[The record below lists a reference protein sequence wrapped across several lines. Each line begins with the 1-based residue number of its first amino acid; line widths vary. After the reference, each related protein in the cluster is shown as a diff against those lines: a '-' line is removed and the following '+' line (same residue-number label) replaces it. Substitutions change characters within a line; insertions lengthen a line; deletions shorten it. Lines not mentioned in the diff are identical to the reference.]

1 MKKKFK
7 KYYNFTNV
15 IVHDTI
21 YVYAEYEPFTS
32 KIFNFKDVRKIE
44 EHLGYNYMD
53 LKATLYSMN
62 DTMSNKITKAYI
74 VLPNKYTRVDFE
86 SLNEVNHILMRYLN
100 NLSFENINY
109 IHMKKTVPN
118 ESIITKTTRETFV
131 TLDKLKKLLLNRN
144 DCIIKTTNNYSITL
158 DLKNFNKNNTSIKEN
173 FNALSIDALLYG
185 MSNIV
190 IITDDKRDYNKFHK
204 DLLEMTPIIESAI
217 EILEYTALTPTV
229 TIHLSNNDFY
239 ETIMVNETI
248 SKRFFEDDENI
259 IKINT
264 YRTCF

>member
-15 IVHDTI
+15 IVHDAI

-44 EHLGYNYMD
+44 EDLGYNYMD

-131 TLDKLKKLLLNRN
+131 TLDKLKKLLLN
-144 DCIIKTTNNYSITL
+144 I
-158 DLKNFNKNNTSIKEN
+158 F
-173 FNALSIDALLYG
+173 
-185 MSNIV
+185 
-190 IITDDKRDYNKFHK
+190 DK
-204 DLLEMTPIIESAI
+204 
-217 EILEYTALTPTV
+217 
-229 TIHLSNNDFY
+229 
-239 ETIMVNETI
+239 I
-248 SKRFFEDDENI
+248 SKL
-259 IKINT
+259 
-264 YRTCF
+264 Y